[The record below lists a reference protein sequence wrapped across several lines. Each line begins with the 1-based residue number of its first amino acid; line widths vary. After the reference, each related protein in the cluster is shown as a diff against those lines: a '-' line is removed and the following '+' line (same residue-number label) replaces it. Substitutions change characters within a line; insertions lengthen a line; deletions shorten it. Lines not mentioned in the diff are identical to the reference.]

1 MGIETEY
8 GVLSPGRPL
17 ANPMLMSSQV
27 VTTYRALVPR
37 PGARP
42 PRWDYD
48 DEDPL
53 QDARGFHLQRASAH
67 PSLLTDDP
75 SRPAPA
81 GPVAGTG
88 AGTGAPTEGA
98 AVPPSAAVSSVAPGS
113 RGRRGDART
122 SEPQEVERPSGEDY
136 DDPSAANCILTN
148 GARLYVDHAHPEYS
162 SPEVTGPLDG
172 VLWDVAG
179 EQVMLAAVRALAEV
193 PGGEVVLYKNNVDG
207 KGASYGTHEN
217 YLVDREV
224 PFGTLVE
231 VLTPFLVTRQVFAGS
246 GRVGLGPTG
255 AEAGFQLSQRADYIE
270 AEVGLETTLRRPI
283 VNTRDEPHADRARW
297 RRLHLIVGDA
307 NLFEVATYLK
317 LGTTSLVLWV
327 AEHLDELAAAGVP
340 ARQELAALRLADPV
354 AAVQRVSRDLD
365 LTATLELAD
374 GRRLTALEVQE
385 AYVDVV
391 RRALAALGD
400 AADGQAGGEDTDT
413 TADAET
419 DTVVARWRSVLRRL
433 ATDPASCLREV
444 EWVAKRRVLEGLRS
458 RDNLSWDHPRLH
470 ALDLQWSDVRPER
483 GIYHRLVASGAVE
496 RLVDDARVADA
507 VHHPPADTRAWF
519 RGEVMAR
526 YPDEVSAASWDS
538 VIFDVEGSP
547 ALQRVPMLDPTRGTR
562 RHIGSLLDASPDA
575 AALLKGL
582 RGGG

>member
-8 GVLSPGRPL
+8 GVLSPGKPL

-27 VTTYRALVPR
+27 VMTYRSLAPG

-42 PRWDYD
+42 PARWDYD

-75 SRPAPA
+75 AQPAPS
-81 GPVAGTG
+81 GPVAGEAPAAATG
-88 AGTGAPTEGA
+88 SPARA
-98 AVPPSAAVSSVAPGS
+98 A
-113 RGRRGDART
+113 RRDPRR
-122 SEPQEVERPSGEDY
+122 SEPEEVERASVEEY

-179 EQVMLAAVRALAEV
+179 ERVMLEAVRALAQV
-193 PGGEVVLYKNNVDG
+193 PGGEIVLYKNNVDG

-217 YLVDREV
+217 FLVDRAL
-224 PFGTLVE
+224 PFGTLVD

-255 AEAGFQLSQRADYIE
+255 AEPGFQLSQRADYIE

-283 VNTRDEPHADRARW
+283 VNTRDEPHADRSRW
-297 RRLHLIVGDA
+297 RRLHLIIGDA

-317 LGTTSLVLWV
+317 LGTASLVLWV
-327 AEHLDELAAAGVP
+327 AEHLDELAAAGVE
-340 ARQELAALRLADPV
+340 AGAELTALRLADPV
-354 AAVQRVSRDLD
+354 ADVQRVSRDLT
-365 LTATLELAD
+365 LAAPLELAD
-374 GRRLTALEVQE
+374 GRRLTALEVQV
-385 AYVDVV
+385 AYADLVA
-391 RRALAALGD
+391 RALDVLGGD
-400 AADGQAGGEDTDT
+400 QVGDDGSR
-413 TADAET
+413 
-419 DTVVARWRSVLRRL
+419 TVVERWRSVLERL
-433 ATDPASCLREV
+433 GSDPASCAREV
-444 EWVAKRRVLEGLRS
+444 EWVAKRRLLEGLRA
-458 RDNLSWDHPRLH
+458 RDGLAWDHPRLRT
-470 ALDLQWSDVRPER
+470 LDLQWTDVRPER

-496 RLVDDARVADA
+496 RLVDEQRVADA

-538 VIFDVEGSP
+538 VIFDVAGAP

-562 RHIGSLLDASPDA
+562 RHIGALLDASPDA

-582 RGGG
+582 RGDG